1 MLLIHLWCLCLSDIQ
16 QLLPIK
22 EELDEWSPD
31 MEQQVQ
37 LLSIKKEEE
46 EEADIT
52 DFPLAAAAA
61 VKSENEEKVHSLFHH
76 VKNEYKDEEEPQ
88 TSSSG
93 KKNYETAPTFCLCEE
108 SGFIFC
114 LLLLWLC

>member
-1 MLLIHLWCLCLSDIQ
+1 
-16 QLLPIK
+16 
-22 EELDEWSPD
+22 

-52 DFPLAAAAA
+52 DFPLAAA

-93 KKNYETAPTFCLCEE
+93 KKTMKLHQHFFSVRNQVLYFVCFCC
-108 SGFIFC
+108 GFVSFTSVM
-114 LLLLWLC
+114 LLLKYGGYFFRARFKNK

>member
-1 MLLIHLWCLCLSDIQ
+1 
-16 QLLPIK
+16 
-22 EELDEWSPD
+22 

-52 DFPLAAAAA
+52 DFPLAAA

-93 KKNYETAPTFCLCEE
+93 KKKKQLKETVNYETAPTFFLCEE

>member
-1 MLLIHLWCLCLSDIQ
+1 
-16 QLLPIK
+16 
-22 EELDEWSPD
+22 

-52 DFPLAAAAA
+52 DFPLAAAA

-93 KKNYETAPTFCLCEE
+93 KKKTMKLHQHFFSVRNQVLYFVCFCC
-108 SGFIFC
+108 GFVSFTSVM
-114 LLLLWLC
+114 LLLKYGGYFFRARFKNK

>member
-1 MLLIHLWCLCLSDIQ
+1 M
-16 QLLPIK
+16 
-22 EELDEWSPD
+22 EL
-31 MEQQVQ
+31 QVPQ

-52 DFPLAAAAA
+52 DFPLAAAA
-61 VKSENEEKVHSLFHH
+61 VKSENEEKVHSPFHH
-76 VKNEYKDEEEPQ
+76 VKNEYKDEETQ

-93 KKNYETAPTFCLCEE
+93 NKKNKLNYETAPTFFLCEE